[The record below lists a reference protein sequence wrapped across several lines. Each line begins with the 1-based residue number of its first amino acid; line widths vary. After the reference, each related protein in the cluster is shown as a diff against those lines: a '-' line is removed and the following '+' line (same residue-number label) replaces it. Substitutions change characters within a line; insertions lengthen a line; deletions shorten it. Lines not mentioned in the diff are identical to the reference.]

1 MKSKVFCF
9 LVAAVASLMLF
20 GTVSA
25 HAGVEYVNGDPVYKA
40 SDESNLLGI
49 AADFGVFADE
59 VEMTAHAETNVACN
73 SLVFQTLEP
82 TTGGILYARQFIE
95 GQNLNYSYKYQA
107 FLPKYSKM
115 EFIVGSRHELTKNS
129 DGTWNVDGRKVSC
142 NFKPTEFINEGS
154 VPFIDINSELKGL
167 ETLAGELAKRPDS
180 GSKYDKV
187 DQNAGNGRRIDCTET
202 DNVINLSYIDLQNA
216 DRSNPENYNLTDLL
230 ITGIA
235 GTSNTLLINVTGLEG
250 VDNVHLPKIIFENL
264 TSESGARYTAQIIWN
279 FGSYDKTVEIDNEF
293 GGVILAP
300 CANVNMGSNLIG
312 SVIAKKFTNGK
323 GEVHF
328 VPNKV
333 KKDSSVQ
340 VSIMSVDG
348 TCCPSKEISGVKAV
362 LYKKNGKKYKKVS
375 EAKTG
380 ADGFATW
387 TINEEGEYYIRE
399 KQGQDFVDF
408 AETPIKCYFKVKK
421 DENGILRVY
430 AKDKAKE
437 GNGESTAFAYTGNED
452 EKNAAFF
459 KLRHYSNSLYLA
471 ANEFGEDGSFTL
483 VSSKYEFKVTNLDKG
498 YTVKV
503 DMAKGLA
510 DDFGVAYDIKEA
522 HIKEAGRYQVEMFS
536 KEDNHNP
543 LETKYVDVYLLPVGS
558 YTFVEKEFGDLADAY
573 IGYLG
578 NNYNIS
584 KLSATNQKGIKAL
597 AGEAA
602 FDTMTDGC
610 LFFNFENADII
621 S

>member
-1 MKSKVFCF
+1 MKSKVICF

-20 GTVSA
+20 GNVGA
-25 HAGVEYVNGDPVYKA
+25 HAGVVYENGNPVYKA
-40 SDESNLLGI
+40 SNAGNLLGI

-95 GQNLNYSYKYQA
+95 GQNLNCSDKYQA

-115 EFIVGSRHELTKNS
+115 EFIVGSRHELTKNP
-129 DGTWNVDGRKVSC
+129 DGTWNVDGRKVNC

-216 DRSNPENYNLTDLL
+216 NRSNPENYNLTELL

-279 FGSYDKTVEIDNEF
+279 FGSYDKAVEIDNEF

-340 VSIMSVDG
+340 VSIQSVDG
-348 TCCPSKEISGVKAV
+348 TCCPSKVIERVKAA
-362 LYKKNGKKYKKVS
+362 LYKKNKKNGKYKKVR
-375 EAKTG
+375 EAETG
-380 ADGFATW
+380 KDGFATW
-387 TINEEGEYYIRE
+387 TIKEAGEYYIRE
-399 KQGQDFVDF
+399 LSSIEGFV
-408 AETPIKCYFKVKK
+408 ETPIKCFFKVEIDKETGIMK
-421 DENGILRVY
+421 VVQKEN
-430 AKDKAKE
+430 ASE
-437 GNGESTAFAYTGNED
+437 GNGENDTFFHNDDYTSVY
-452 EKNAAFF
+452 F
-459 KLRHYSNSLYLA
+459 KFRHYSNSLYLA
-471 ANEFGEDGSFTL
+471 AYTLGEDSDYTL
-483 VSSKYEFKVTNLDKG
+483 VSSDYTFEVINLDDPNHKLN
-498 YTVKV
+498 VKDAEGV
-503 DMAKGLA
+503 GA
-510 DDFGVAYDIKEA
+510 DFGANYDLKEV
-522 HIKEAGRYQVEMFS
+522 HITKPGRYQVNILDQGVV
-536 KEDNHNP
+536 K
-543 LETKYVDVYLLPVGS
+543 ETKLIDVYLLPVGS
-558 YTFVEKEFGDLADAY
+558 YAFVEKEY
-573 IGYLG
+573 EP
-578 NNYNIS
+578 
-584 KLSATNQKGIKAL
+584 L
-597 AGEAA
+597 AGKFEDLLSHKDYKVTKINKKTQKAMINMSKEAG
-602 FDTMTDGC
+602 FDEMTDGC
-610 LFFNFENADII
+610 LFFYVGTDDII